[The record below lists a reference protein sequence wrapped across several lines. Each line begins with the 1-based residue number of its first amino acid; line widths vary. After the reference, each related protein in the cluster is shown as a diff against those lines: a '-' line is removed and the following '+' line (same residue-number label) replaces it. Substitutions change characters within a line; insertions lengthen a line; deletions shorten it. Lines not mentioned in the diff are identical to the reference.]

1 MRRASADRL
10 PVLWSLQPP
19 ESEVLLE
26 VRQQVNR
33 VIDRAV
39 GNTDGITCAAVV
51 IVHVVGRAA
60 AAHGDVLRPGR
71 LDGPLGSP

>member
-39 GNTDGITCAAVV
+39 GNTDGITCAAI
-51 IVHVVGRAA
+51 IVFVLSRAA

-71 LDGPLGSP
+71 LDGALGAS